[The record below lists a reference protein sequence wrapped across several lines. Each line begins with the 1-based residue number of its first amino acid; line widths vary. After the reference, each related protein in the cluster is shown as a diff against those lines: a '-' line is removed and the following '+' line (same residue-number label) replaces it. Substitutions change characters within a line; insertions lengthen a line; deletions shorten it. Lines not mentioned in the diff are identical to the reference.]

1 MGETMFKLSLKD
13 LKINKIAFL
22 TNLAFWAILGP
33 AWLSLNTDLYLMLP
47 MFFGLFVVM
56 IPMSTELR
64 DNIDILYNSLP
75 ISRRTIVIS
84 RYISSFVM
92 MTLIYAWII
101 LIGFLLDRYLP
112 VIQVELMEKI
122 SAGAILLLILPLVLI
137 ISIYIP
143 IVLRFGFTVFITAG
157 IIIFIGVFSGF
168 ISGISYIISAS
179 STMTGYQGP
188 GSMAGIIEIIKS
200 NDMVYY
206 LGKSIEG
213 YGTWTPVVI
222 ILFAMILAVFV
233 SINISTSIYRR
244 KEL

>member
-1 MGETMFKLSLKD
+1 MFRLSLKD

-22 TNLAFWAILGP
+22 INLAFWTILGP

-47 MFFGLFVVM
+47 MFFSLFVVM
-56 IPMSTELR
+56 IPMGTELR

-101 LIGFLLDRYLP
+101 LIGFLLDRYFP

-122 SAGAILLLILPLVLI
+122 SARAILLLILPLVLI

-168 ISGISYIISAS
+168 ITGISYIISAS
-179 STMTGYQGP
+179 SAMTGYQGP
-188 GSMAGIIEIIKS
+188 GGMAEIIEIIKS
-200 NDMVYY
+200 NDLVYY
-206 LGKSIEG
+206 LGKAIEG
-213 YGTWTPVVI
+213 YGTLIPVVI
-222 ILFAMILAVFV
+222 ILFAMILTVFV

>member
-1 MGETMFKLSLKD
+1 MFRLSLKD

-22 TNLAFWAILGP
+22 INLAFWAILGP

-75 ISRRTIVIS
+75 ISRKTIVIS

-168 ISGISYIISAS
+168 ITGISYIISAS

-188 GSMAGIIEIIKS
+188 GGMAGIIEIIKS
-200 NDMVYY
+200 NDLVYY
-206 LGKSIEG
+206 LGKAIEG
-213 YGTWTPVVI
+213 YGTLIPVVI